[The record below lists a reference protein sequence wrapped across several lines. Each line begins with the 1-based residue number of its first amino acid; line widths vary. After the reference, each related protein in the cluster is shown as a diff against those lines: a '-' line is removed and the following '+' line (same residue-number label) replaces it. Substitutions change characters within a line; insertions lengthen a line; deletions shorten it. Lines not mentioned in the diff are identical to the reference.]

1 MHIKTH
7 LDNTLYLSSVWSDL
21 SCAAELVIAGAPAG
35 FTLQPCTNREER
47 ARESADCRMIFIYL
61 IFSQTILLDCN
72 PTYSQEYNKLT
83 FLSIGHYN
91 RSTDIPDLIQHLQY
105 SYYQQYYIRCRIF
118 NTMIWDMINILKTY
132 IDRLWRNNDKGSI

>member
-35 FTLQPCTNREER
+35 FTLQPCTNKKER

-61 IFSQTILLDCN
+61 IFSQTILLDI
-72 PTYSQEYNKLT
+72 Y
-83 FLSIGHYN
+83 
-91 RSTDIPDLIQHLQY
+91 HLQCDDKTLK
-105 SYYQQYYIRCRIF
+105 SVH
-118 NTMIWDMINILKTY
+118 NI
-132 IDRLWRNNDKGSI
+132 

>member
-61 IFSQTILLDCN
+61 IFSQTSRAGKRKLFYLKFTI
-72 PTYSQEYNKLT
+72 YSVMIKL
-83 FLSIGHYN
+83 
-91 RSTDIPDLIQHLQY
+91 
-105 SYYQQYYIRCRIF
+105 
-118 NTMIWDMINILKTY
+118 
-132 IDRLWRNNDKGSI
+132 